1 MIGIL
6 IMTLIA
12 FILSII
18 LVIIYDKTIEKPNK
32 YLKYLPGYNCGA
44 CGFGS
49 CKGMSEAME
58 KDIMHYKKCRPL
70 KGEALQKME
79 EMVCQQIGK

>member
-6 IMTLIA
+6 IMTFLALILGV
-12 FILSII
+12 F
-18 LVIIYDKTIEKPNK
+18 LVIIADKIEKRD
-32 YLKYLPGYNCGA
+32 YLKYLPGYNCGV

-58 KDIMHYKKCRPL
+58 KDITCYQKCKLL
-70 KGEALQKME
+70 KGKSLEKMKQ
-79 EMVCQQIGK
+79 MVDVTFDK